1 MLMNHF
7 LSRHSRLYFALI
19 VIAFAG
25 IMLLTGA
32 RVQAKIESQSR
43 VDQNNPHHL
52 PSELNP
58 RVPRAE
64 EEVAISNEAAN
75 EGVTI
80 DVLHASALSNGSLE
94 SHPIYDYTTGT
105 TN

>member
-19 VIAFAG
+19 AAALAG
-25 IMLLTGA
+25 IMLLTGV

-64 EEVAISNEAAN
+64 EQVAMSTEATNVGEA
-75 EGVTI
+75 I
-80 DVLHASALSNGSLE
+80 DVLHAGALSNGSLE
-94 SHPIYDYTTGT
+94 SHPTYDYTTGT